1 MGRDRKGDRQPLSYP
16 VRVLVEEQPVPCRLA
31 DISPTGARL
40 ILDSPID
47 VPPKLK
53 VLMSERGAGRDAT
66 VIWRRANE
74 IGVQFDKP
82 ARAPVDTS
90 SEDEFVN

>member
-1 MGRDRKGDRQPLSYP
+1 MARDRKGDRQPLSYP
-16 VRVLVEEQPVPCRLA
+16 IRVLVEEQPVPCRLA

-40 ILDSPID
+40 ILDNPVN

-82 ARAPVDTS
+82 ARVDPP
-90 SEDEFVN
+90 SEDEFVA